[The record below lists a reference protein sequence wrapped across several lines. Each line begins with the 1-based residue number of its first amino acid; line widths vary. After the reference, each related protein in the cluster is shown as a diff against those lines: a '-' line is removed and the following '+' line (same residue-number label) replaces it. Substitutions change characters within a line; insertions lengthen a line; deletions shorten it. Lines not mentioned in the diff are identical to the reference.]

1 MPALCPQAATQAA
14 GAEGV
19 AVRACHGDTGGSCA
33 ARLAVRVESVPRL
46 QIASQML
53 DGAMARTLGEMMPA
67 GRWGA
72 RRLGERLHS
81 SASQFD
87 SAKFGGAVM
96 GQGAFLVLLREAS
109 TGYVF
114 GFYSHEEYGPKGRKW
129 QVASREAFLFTLGNV
144 AGPPLKLMHG
154 GEGKVHFGGCGLNVG
169 SGGRSALCLA
179 GGHLWTALNNQWS
192 VAAEAP
198 YTQPYTFGGRLTSAT
213 LSGVAGSADRSKFT
227 IGASEVYAIGAA

>member
-1 MPALCPQAATQAA
+1 M
-14 GAEGV
+14 
-19 AVRACHGDTGGSCA
+19 RACHGDTGGSCA
-33 ARLAVRVESVPRL
+33 ARLAVRVESGPRL

-87 SAKFGGAVM
+87 SAKFEGAVM
-96 GQGAFLVLLREAS
+96 GQGAFLLLLREAS

-114 GFYSHEEYGPKGRKW
+114 GFYSHEEYGPKGRGW
-129 QVASREAFLFTLGNV
+129 QAASRESFLFTLGNV

-154 GEGKVHFGGCGLNVG
+154 GEGQVHFGGGGLHVG
-169 SGGRSALCLA
+169 GGGAHALALNFGSTLYFGRSLYTTLNSK
-179 GGHLWTALNNQWS
+179 WT

-213 LSGVAGSADRSKFT
+213 LCGVASSGECSDFT

>member
-1 MPALCPQAATQAA
+1 M
-14 GAEGV
+14 
-19 AVRACHGDTGGSCA
+19 RACHGDTGGSCA
-33 ARLAVRVESVPRL
+33 ARLAVRVESGPRL

-53 DGAMARTLGEMMPA
+53 DGAMARTLGEMLPA

-87 SAKFGGAVM
+87 SAKFEGAVM
-96 GQGAFLVLLREAS
+96 GQGAFLLLLREAS

-114 GFYSHEEYGPKGRKW
+114 GFYSHEEYGPAGRGW
-129 QVASREAFLFTLGNV
+129 QAASRESFLFTLGNV

-154 GEGKVHFGGCGLNVG
+154 GEGQVHFGGSGLIVG
-169 SGGRSALCLA
+169 DGHTAGAL
-179 GGHLWTALNNQWS
+179 ALNNVYTALHSKWT

-198 YTQPYTFGGRLTSAT
+198 YTQPYTFGGRLTNAT
-213 LSGVAGSADRSKFT
+213 LSGVASTGDRSIFT

>member
-1 MPALCPQAATQAA
+1 M
-14 GAEGV
+14 
-19 AVRACHGDTGGSCA
+19 RACHGDTGGSCA
-33 ARLAVRVESVPRL
+33 ARLAVRVESGPSL

-87 SAKFGGAVM
+87 NAKFEAAVM

-114 GFYSHEEYGPKGRKW
+114 GFYSHEEYGPKGRGW
-129 QVASREAFLFTLGNV
+129 QAASRESFLFTLGNV

-154 GEGKVHFGGCGLNVG
+154 GEGKVRFGGCGLGVG
-169 SGGRSALCLA
+169 DGRTLNTLCLH
-179 GGHLWTALNNQWS
+179 GGNPYTALHSEWT

-198 YTQPYTFGGRLTSAT
+198 YTQPYTFGGRLTHAT
-213 LSGVAGSADRSKFT
+213 LSGVASSGTYSTFT

>member
-1 MPALCPQAATQAA
+1 M
-14 GAEGV
+14 
-19 AVRACHGDTGGSCA
+19 RACHGDTGGSCA
-33 ARLAVRVESVPRL
+33 ARLAVRVESGRL

-87 SAKFGGAVM
+87 SAKFEGAVM

-114 GFYSHEEYGPKGRKW
+114 GFYSHEEYGPKGRGW
-129 QVASREAFLFTLGNV
+129 QAASRESFLFTLGNV

-154 GEGKVHFGGCGLNVG
+154 GEGQVHFGGCGLCVG
-169 SGGRSALCLA
+169 DGRTTEALCLHS
-179 GGHLWTALNNQWS
+179 GNVYTALHSKWT

-198 YTQPYTFGGRLTSAT
+198 YTQPYTFGGRLTNAT
-213 LSGVAGSADRSKFT
+213 LSGVASTFT

>member
-1 MPALCPQAATQAA
+1 M
-14 GAEGV
+14 
-19 AVRACHGDTGGSCA
+19 RACHGDTGGSCA
-33 ARLAVRVESVPRL
+33 ARLAVRVESGRL

-87 SAKFGGAVM
+87 NAKFEGAVM
-96 GQGAFLVLLREAS
+96 GQGAFLLLLREAS

-114 GFYSHEEYGPKGRKW
+114 GFYSHEEYGPAGRGW
-129 QVASREAFLFTLGNV
+129 QAASRESFLFTLGNV

-154 GEGKVHFGGCGLNVG
+154 GEGKVFFGTSGLRVG
-169 SGGRSALCLA
+169 DNGATASALCLN
-179 GGHLWTALNNQWS
+179 GGNRFTTLNNKWT

-198 YTQPYTFGGRLTSAT
+198 YTQPYTFGGRLTNAT
-213 LSGVAGSADRSKFT
+213 LSGVAGGEKYSK
-227 IGASEVYAIGAA
+227 IAVGASEVYAIGAA

>member
-1 MPALCPQAATQAA
+1 M
-14 GAEGV
+14 
-19 AVRACHGDTGGSCA
+19 RACHGDTGGSCA
-33 ARLAVRVESVPRL
+33 ARLAVRVESGPRL

-87 SAKFGGAVM
+87 SAKFEAAVM
-96 GQGAFLVLLREAS
+96 GQGAFLLLLREAS

-114 GFYSHEEYGPKGRKW
+114 GFYSHEEYGPKGRGW
-129 QVASREAFLFTLGNV
+129 AAASRESFLFTLGNV

-154 GEGKVHFGGCGLNVG
+154 GEGQVHFGGKGLCVG
-169 SGGRSALCLA
+169 DGNTRNARALALSGGALYTA
-179 GGHLWTALNNQWS
+179 PNKWT

-198 YTQPYTFGGRLTSAT
+198 YTQPYTFGGRLTNAT
-213 LSGVAGSADRSKFT
+213 LCGVASSGGKSVFT

>member
-1 MPALCPQAATQAA
+1 
-14 GAEGV
+14 
-19 AVRACHGDTGGSCA
+19 VRACHGDTGGSCA
-33 ARLAVRVESVPRL
+33 ARLAVRVESGPRL

-96 GQGAFLVLLREAS
+96 GQGAFLLLLREAS

-114 GFYSHEEYGPKGRKW
+114 GFYSHEEYGPKGRGW
-129 QVASREAFLFTLGNV
+129 QAASRESFLFTLGNV

-154 GEGKVHFGGCGLNVG
+154 GEGQVHLGGYGLNVG
-169 SGGRSALCLA
+169 DSPTAAALCLN
-179 GGHLWTALNNQWS
+179 GGNLRTALNSKWT

-198 YTQPYTFGGRLTSAT
+198 YTQPYTFGGRLTNAT
-213 LSGVAGSADRSKFT
+213 LSGVASSGKYSDFT
-227 IGASEVYAIGAA
+227 VGASEVYAIGAA